1 MADTSELQLP
11 SLDREEPILT
21 QKEAT
26 VIYVLG
32 GPGSG
37 KGTQCAKLVKD
48 FGFKH
53 ISAGDLL
60 REEQDRPGSA
70 YGDMIKEFINSGTIV
85 PMEVTI
91 KLLENAILNTIE
103 KEKARLFLIDGKFLK
118 ILSLA

>member
-1 MADTSELQLP
+1 MAEKPNLTRLP
-11 SLDREEPILT
+11 SLDRDVPLLT
-21 QKEAT
+21 QEQAT
-26 VIYVLG
+26 VVFVLG

-37 KGTQCAKLVKD
+37 KGTQCAKLVTD

-70 YGDMIKEFINSGTIV
+70 YGDMIKQYIKSGGIV

-91 KLLENAILNTIE
+91 KLLETAISNALKNDGTN
-103 KEKARLFLIDGKFLK
+103 KFLIDGR
-118 ILSLA
+118 